1 MNQPRSAPLPCLANR
16 PPRRRALVSLTPLI
30 DVVFILLVFFMLASS
45 FLDWRAIDLAPPGE
59 GADPA
64 ATRSAAMLI
73 DITRDGLRLGGQPVE
88 RAALLVRVQ
97 QRLAEKA
104 DQPVVLRPAAG
115 VSLQQVITLLDRLS
129 DIGVSNLSLNR
140 MQGS

>member
-1 MNQPRSAPLPCLANR
+1 MTQHLFALPPRLANR
-16 PPRRRALVSLTPLI
+16 TIRRKALVSLTPLI

-59 GADPA
+59 A
-64 ATRSAAMLI
+64 ANTATTDSAAMLI
-73 DITRDGLRLGGQPVE
+73 EISADGLRLGGQPIE
-88 RAALLVRVQ
+88 WAALRIAMR

-104 DQPVVLRPAAG
+104 DQPVVVRPATG

-129 DIGVSNLSLNR
+129 AIGVSKLSLNR
-140 MQGS
+140 QGS